1 MKRQKPEIGEKG
13 EGQSKV
19 LVETRKIQP
28 QSPMGKWP
36 QEGRRPWLLRDQVRK
51 WIAATGHAEV
61 EGLTQFSQHGHS
73 LPCLQAEAG
82 RVRKVRPLTIV
93 PQGS

>member
-19 LVETRKIQP
+19 LAETRKNQP

-36 QEGRRPWLLRDQVRK
+36 QEGRRPWLLRDQVKEMDGGYRTCK
-51 WIAATGHAEV
+51 G
-61 EGLTQFSQHGHS
+61 
-73 LPCLQAEAG
+73 
-82 RVRKVRPLTIV
+82 RKV
-93 PQGS
+93 G